1 MIRIAVVDDV
11 CEVCTQ
17 LEKYL
22 LQLSD
27 KYNQEIEVE
36 PFHSG
41 KSICDAL
48 KKHDSYD
55 LIFLDIELDQISGID
70 VGKFI
75 RDTLEDELQLLV
87 YISANSQYS
96 LQLHQMHPLGQHRIN
111 SDKEKGHP
119 VQKLNAQ
126 KYVHF
131 SFAGRTGSDRQRFP
145 VSQIQIRQ
153 CEHDIQFGGLF
164 SQTPISCFSISKQSF
179 DDGKNMFNFASY
191 G

>member
-1 MIRIAVVDDV
+1 MKCFLTFPKVLTAVSCRIKIRTLFSLMD
-11 CEVCTQ
+11 TQ
-17 LEKYL
+17 ICC
-22 LQLSD
+22 LSH
-27 KYNQEIEVE
+27 I
-36 PFHSG
+36 PLTF
-41 KSICDAL
+41 
-48 KKHDSYD
+48 
-55 LIFLDIELDQISGID
+55 
-70 VGKFI
+70 
-75 RDTLEDELQLLV
+75 
-87 YISANSQYS
+87 QYR
-96 LQLHQMHPLGQHRIN
+96 QHRIN